1 MIFDD
6 VDRKILR
13 ELQKCAVQS
22 IDELAESIGETPE
35 YSHERIQLLI
45 GQGVLLGYH
54 TEIDLARI
62 GRMVQGLIAVR
73 LRTSA
78 NDVVD
83 EFRTWVMNAPETVTL
98 FATSGAAN
106 FFVHMAFPSTDS
118 LYSFVSCELSGRPGV
133 VDARTNV
140 VFEYT
145 KSHVIDPVDHET
157 PRRHRRGEN
166 GREMYSA

>member
-6 VDRKILR
+6 IDRTILR

-22 IDELAESIGETPE
+22 IDELAECTGETPAH
-35 YSHERIQLLI
+35 SRERIQLLI
-45 GQGVLLGYH
+45 EHGVIIGYH

-83 EFRTWVMNAPETVTL
+83 EFRTWMMNAPETVNL

-118 LYSFVSCELSGRPGV
+118 LYSFVTCELSGRPGV

-140 VFEYT
+140 VFEHT
-145 KSHVIDPVDHET
+145 KSHVIDPVDHEA
-157 PRRHRRGEN
+157 PRKHRRGEN
-166 GREMYSA
+166 GRGMYSS